1 MVYLEAAIILLVI
14 AQIGFQLFFYRSHV
28 RVTQE
33 AVGFLDQ
40 HLAEVIQTTLERI
53 PEAVGAIEPVNPLAQ
68 MFMAHLQNK
77 MDPAIQVKEV
87 SRTDEGKFSS
97 ENA

>member
-1 MVYLEAAIILLVI
+1 MVYMEAAIILLVI
-14 AQIGFQLFFYRSHV
+14 AQCALQVFLYRSHV

-53 PEAVGAIEPVNPLAQ
+53 PETIGDVEPVNPLAQ

-87 SRTDEGKFSS
+87 SRTDEGKFA
-97 ENA
+97 ET